1 MEITEQDIKELE
13 EKLAQAIKSR
23 DLSELNQ
30 FIHDD
35 FLFIAPNGLTIT
47 KEMELSSHRSGTMIV
62 DELEVTF
69 KDINIVGDCAIVMS
83 VYQTKG
89 RFMDMPI
96 EGMFK
101 YIRTWKKTLEGLKVI
116 SGSCVRLES

>member
-1 MEITEQDIKELE
+1 MEITEQDIKDLE
-13 EKLAQAIKSR
+13 ERLAQAIKSR
-23 DLSELNQ
+23 DLSKLNQ
-30 FIHDD
+30 FLHDD

-62 DELEVTF
+62 EDLEVTF
-69 KDINIVGDCAIVMS
+69 KDISIMDDCAVVMS

-96 EGMFK
+96 EGTFK

-116 SGSCVRLES
+116 SGSCVRLET